1 MNTLLGHSGYVL
13 ALILL
18 PNRLLASGSSDAKIM
33 LWDVSKTYPLYTL
46 AAHGSQINAL
56 TLINDKYLASA
67 SNDKTIKL
75 WSLISYSMINS
86 WTASTSNVLTLA
98 YDSSLNVLASGD
110 SANQVKIWS
119 SSLLTS
125 VLVSS
130 GIANRFLIILQMNLN
145 LLEKIERNISKMR
158 Y

>member
-1 MNTLLGHSGYVL
+1 
-13 ALILL
+13 
-18 PNRLLASGSSDAKIM
+18 M